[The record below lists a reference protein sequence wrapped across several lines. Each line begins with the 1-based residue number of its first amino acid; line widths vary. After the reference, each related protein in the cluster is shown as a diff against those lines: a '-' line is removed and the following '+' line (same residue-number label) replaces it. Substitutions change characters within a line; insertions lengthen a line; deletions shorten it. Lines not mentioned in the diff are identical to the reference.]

1 MNYID
6 KNRIRSRER
15 YRNMSPEEK
24 VEYRRKQRQW
34 QNENFVRY
42 RCSLAK
48 ARARKEK
55 VSFNL
60 DPLYLERL
68 FIEQDGRCAL
78 TGRKMKTNTG
88 ESRCSLISDVASI
101 DRIEADGGYVKGN
114 VQWTITGVNY
124 ARRNLPL
131 DVFLEICRDV
141 VRFSGP

>member
-1 MNYID
+1 MNTIE
-6 KNRIRSRER
+6 KNRIRARDR

-24 VEYRRKQRQW
+24 AKEIQKQRQW

-48 ARARKEK
+48 ARAKRDG
-55 VSFNL
+55 VAFDL
-60 DPLYLERL
+60 DPLYLEGL
-68 FIEQDGRCAL
+68 LIKQDGRCAL

-88 ESRCSLISDVASI
+88 ESRCSSNSDVASI
-101 DRIEADGGYVKGN
+101 DRIEAGGGYVKGN